1 MTTPIPN
8 RLTRS
13 SSFLVLIDF
22 QEGLLASV
30 DDGAGALRQAERLFR
45 AAELLGVPVAATE
58 QYPKG
63 LGPTVPSLH
72 SLLRPERIIQKL
84 TFTACGATN
93 LLDQLREANRRQ
105 VVLTGL
111 ETHICVEQTALD
123 LLAAGFEV
131 FVVADAVSSR
141 RPLDRQIAFELL
153 RQSGAVV
160 TTAESAI
167 FEWLQHAADPKFK
180 DVLKLV
186 RDI

>member
-1 MTTPIPN
+1 M
-8 RLTRS
+8 
-13 SSFLVLIDF
+13 
-22 QEGLLASV
+22 
-30 DDGAGALRQAERLFR
+30 
-45 AAELLGVPVAATE
+45 VPVAATE

-63 LGPTVPSLH
+63 LGPTVEPLRG
-72 SLLRPERIIQKL
+72 LLGAEQIIEKL
-84 TFTACGATN
+84 TFTACGATG
-93 LLDQLREANRRQ
+93 LLDQLRAAGRRQ

-111 ETHICVEQTALD
+111 ETHVCVEQTALD

-160 TTAESAI
+160 TTTEAVI
-167 FEWLQHAADPKFK
+167 FEWLQDAADPKFK
-180 DVLKLV
+180 EILKLV